1 MLNHIRQGR
10 GEPMLLIHGIGSRWQ
25 VWQPVLGRVSAE
37 RDVIA
42 IDLPGFGTS
51 QALPAGAPRGVE
63 PLTDAIVAF
72 LDEHDLGSPH
82 VGGNSLGGWI
92 ALELAK
98 RGRARSVTALSPA
111 GFWNR
116 PEALFCR
123 SSLMTAV
130 RGARRLTTPLGFASR
145 FTIGRA
151 FAFGQLI
158 QHPSRIPYEDAIAS
172 LHALAKA
179 PDFDA
184 TAAAM
189 TAEKFRDGGQISVPV
204 TIAWAQHDRLLLR
217 RQAKR
222 AARQVPRARMA
233 TLAGC
238 GHVPTWDDP
247 EQVARGLL
255 EGSSAG

>member
-1 MLNHIRQGR
+1 
-10 GEPMLLIHGIGSRWQ
+10 
-25 VWQPVLGRVSAE
+25 
-37 RDVIA
+37 VI
-42 IDLPGFGTS
+42 
-51 QALPAGAPRGVE
+51 
-63 PLTDAIVAF
+63 AF
-72 LDEHDLGSPH
+72 LDEHEIGTPH
-82 VGGNSLGGWI
+82 VGGNSLGGWL

-123 SSLMTAV
+123 SSLMTMV
-130 RGARRLTTPLGFASR
+130 RSARRMTGPLTVATR
-145 FTIGRA
+145 FTAGRGL
-151 FAFGQLI
+151 AFGQVI
-158 QHPSRIPYEDAIAS
+158 HHPSRLPHEDAVGS

-184 TAAAM
+184 TASSM
-189 TAEKFRDGGQISVPV
+189 TSEKFRDGAQISVPV

-222 AARQVPRARMA
+222 AARQVPRARMT
-233 TLAGC
+233 TLTGC

-247 EQVARGLL
+247 EQVARVLL